1 MRLANVDTVN
11 SIKIPSLQLLSAR
24 NTMFLRTHT
33 AFNLKDESIDFVNW
47 TSSLMP
53 PHCMNV
59 DLWGL
64 KSTTMLLIAPRA
76 ATWKKTQK
84 KLSFLSFNRANEGK

>member
-1 MRLANVDTVN
+1 M
-11 SIKIPSLQLLSAR
+11 
-24 NTMFLRTHT
+24 LRKDHT

-59 DLWGL
+59 DLSGV
-64 KSTTMLLIAPRA
+64 KSTTMLLIAPSA
-76 ATWKKTQK
+76 ATWKKT
-84 KLSFLSFNRANEGK
+84 